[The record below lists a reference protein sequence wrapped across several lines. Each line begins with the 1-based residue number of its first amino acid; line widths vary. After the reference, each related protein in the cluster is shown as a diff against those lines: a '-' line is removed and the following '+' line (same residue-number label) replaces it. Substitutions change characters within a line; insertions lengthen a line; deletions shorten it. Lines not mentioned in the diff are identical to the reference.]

1 MALTPCGEGP
11 LAEKETLV
19 SEPER
24 RYDLYGHDFKRDP
37 HPTFEAMR
45 HEAPIHKQAG
55 LDGSTPIWFVT
66 RYADVEAMLRDKRFV
81 RDEQLAR
88 DPADR
93 YVWSELDHRLNNNML
108 NRDGQDHRRL
118 RDLVSQGFTPKRVAN
133 LRPRVEAIAAE
144 FLANAKGVAARQH
157 GVVDLITEFTFPL
170 PTTVILEML
179 GIPLDDRD
187 RFRGWGNALL
197 EPALTPEAQQES
209 GRQLTAFA
217 DYLDA
222 LFEERR
228 ANPQDDL
235 ISALLAA
242 NADGD
247 RLSDAEL
254 SSTLVLL
261 IVAGHETTVNLI
273 ANGVLQLSRRPEL
286 RDALAADPSGI
297 PSMVEELLRFD
308 GSVERALNRFA
319 AEDVEWDG
327 HLIRRGEP
335 VIFILSSANRDPAVF
350 DRADEFDA
358 DRSPNRHVAFGKGIH
373 YCMGAPLARLE
384 ADIALRTLLTNLPNL
399 RVAVPEEELRYRFL
413 PGFRALEA
421 LPVTWG

>member
-1 MALTPCGEGP
+1 MSDAGADGSDRGGPGGGEAG
-11 LAEKETLV
+11 
-19 SEPER
+19 R
-24 RYDLYGHDFKRDP
+24 RYDLYGDAFKRDP
-37 HPTFEAMR
+37 HATFAAMR
-45 HEAPIHKQAG
+45 REAPIHKQAG
-55 LDGSTPIWFVT
+55 LDGTTPIWFVT

-81 RDEQLAR
+81 RDERLAK
-88 DPADR
+88 DEADR
-93 YVWSELDHRLNNNML
+93 YAWSPLDRRINTQML

-118 RDLVSQGFTPKRVAN
+118 RDLVSQGFTPKRVAD
-133 LRPRVEAIAAE
+133 LRPRVEAIAEE
-144 FLANAKGVAARQH
+144 FLAHLQEVAGRSGGVA
-157 GVVDLITEFTFPL
+157 DLITEFSFPL

-179 GIPLDDRD
+179 GIPIEDRD
-187 RFRGWGNALL
+187 RFRAWGNALL
-197 EPALTPEAQQES
+197 APPMTEEAQKES
-209 GRQLTAFA
+209 ARLLTEFA

-228 ANPQDDL
+228 VRPRDDL
-235 ISALLAA
+235 VSALVAA
-242 NADGD
+242 EQEGD
-247 RLSDAEL
+247 RLSPEEL

-286 RDALAADPSGI
+286 RDALAADPSGL
-297 PSMVEELLRFD
+297 PAMVEELVRYD
-308 GSVERALNRFA
+308 GSVERALNRWA
-319 AEDVEWDG
+319 AEDVTWDG

-335 VIFILSSANRDPAVF
+335 VILILGSANRDPAAF
-350 DRADEFDA
+350 DEADTFDA
-358 DRSPNRHVAFGKGIH
+358 TRSPNRHLGFGKGVH

-384 ADIALRTLLTNLPNL
+384 TEIALRTLLTNLPTL